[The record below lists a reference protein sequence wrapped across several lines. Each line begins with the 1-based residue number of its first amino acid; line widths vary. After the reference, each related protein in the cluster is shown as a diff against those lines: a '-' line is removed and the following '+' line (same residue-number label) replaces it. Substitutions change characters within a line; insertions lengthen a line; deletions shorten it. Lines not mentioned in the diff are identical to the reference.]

1 MRKKLLSLV
10 ALAFVAIGISAQT
23 WDIPEVPEPATVG
36 SDPVSGH
43 IYHVRHVQASA
54 AFTQQLREEEG
65 DETLNVD
72 AFIGGGQVWFTWS
85 TTAMLTGAYEEDS
98 AIGFTLTEEENGWTF
113 KGYDGLWPNNYLF
126 VSGNNGQG
134 ALSADSESV
143 GYAMHVDN
151 PTDVHRYFEL
161 VKQES
166 GYYRIRVA
174 ANDEGYGETA
184 VTNWENKYLGWNP
197 TEESYPNNLHASVT
211 AANGY
216 ELDFEFIDTY
226 LQVYEIKTKL
236 YSLAEAIVLEDLNV
250 DYEQFTSVYNG
261 NDYDALVNAYEQLTS
276 LTQTARVN
284 SILGV
289 GADGINPPS
298 DSNPADAT
306 PLIENYDFTG
316 CSNGNFPG
324 WTIYAPNGGN
334 TWVHGATAV
343 EYWNATAASGQF
355 DYYQV
360 LTGLPAGK
368 YTLTA
373 SMWNSMN
380 GVSGTFEATSGVYG
394 TTSFGTQAAL
404 VEDDCDDGNLHEYTT
419 LAIILNEGDDL
430 RIGVKNVKT
439 MVARWFG
446 VDYIHLTYYGPVT
459 EDPEKIN
466 LDGLIVKYENQ
477 YGEDAATIM
486 ANKDVKA
493 AYAAALAAAKSA
505 TSDYATYTENLNAA
519 VENLKVSIAEYTR
532 LYNLISNWGEKAAD
546 VDGTKW
552 AQAAED
558 VADKLEEMSEG
569 YDNGTYTLEDIDAA
583 EDFISNTFANI
594 IGELVEKGDDLTF
607 LLNNPGFDTDFSGWT
622 KPEEFVSPAWGGLA
636 TGGNPLTYYITEDEE
651 QIEKTLESGNAEV
664 YRAKFDISQTIKNMP
679 AGLFTLSCQ
688 AFERDDSGTGIDA
701 ELYAILPDGT
711 EKVVKLKS
719 LWSEQSPVQ
728 LYSSAV
734 TGVADT
740 NYDSAYGTGFVPNGM
755 VGANIYFAEGF
766 YKNFFDFNVPE
777 RGDVV
782 VGIRNLKGGEAWGS
796 SGDWVLFDDFKI
808 VYKGDDASAYK
819 ETIER
824 LLDEVAAI
832 QKDYEDEVHN
842 YTQTAITGLD
852 NATQKGNQVLDEIET
867 ATKEDAIGAIDELT
881 AAIEYANK
889 SVELIEKLIDT
900 GAYFQELLSITTVVG
915 NNNELQT
922 LLDDINMKDEVYDSN
937 EDIEGWLAEM
947 PAKWF
952 AYVLSQDG
960 FDTAKED
967 NALDVTDFIIN
978 PNFDA
983 TGSEVVQNPP
993 YWTVDKMGVNN
1004 GYQNNETYTSTDG
1017 EYVLDQ
1023 FVESWGN
1030 GTVLT
1035 DGAIQQTLS
1044 GILPAGYYALEVDG
1058 KVDGEEGIS
1067 LVAIN
1072 GETTKKAAINNAAD
1086 IDHYRVEFYSN
1097 GTDETTVG
1105 IFIESTTAKWVVFDN
1120 FKLFYLGTTP
1130 PTAVESI
1137 NAATEKKATVIYNLA
1152 GQRVQKAVRGLY
1164 IINGKKVLVK

>member
-10 ALAFVAIGISAQT
+10 ALAFMAIGISAQT
-23 WDIPEVPEPATVG
+23 WDVPEMPEPATVA

-72 AFIGGGQVWFTWS
+72 AFIGGGQVWFNWS

-134 ALSADSESV
+134 GLSNDFESV

-174 ANDEGYGETA
+174 ANDEVYGEGA

-197 TEESYPNNLHASVT
+197 NEESYPNNLHASVT
-211 AANGY
+211 AENGY
-216 ELDFEFIDTY
+216 ELDFEFFDTY
-226 LQVYEIKTKL
+226 LHIYEIKNKL
-236 YSLAEAIVLEDLNV
+236 YSLAEAIVLEELNV

-261 NDYDALVNAYEQLTS
+261 NDYDALVNAYEQLDR
-276 LTQTARVN
+276 LAGVARVN
-284 SILGV
+284 RYLEF
-289 GADGINPPS
+289 GADGTNPPS
-298 DSNPADAT
+298 DDNPADGT
-306 PLIENYDFTG
+306 PLIINNNFD
-316 CSNGNFPG
+316 SGNIDG
-324 WTIYAPNGGN
+324 WTCTFKSGENATNIGYQ
-334 TWVHGATAV
+334 GATYTYGEVTISRFIEAWANAAFNPNV
-343 EYWNATAASGQF
+343 TYRALGDGELSQKMYNLPQGKYKFTCDAIARQQDSKSVPCTGVQLFAIGGEADTFQEIATGDGQPEHFELTFASTGGDVILGLRTINATANW
-355 DYYQV
+355 
-360 LTGLPAGK
+360 
-368 YTLTA
+368 
-373 SMWNSMN
+373 M
-380 GVSGTFEATSGVYG
+380 
-394 TTSFGTQAAL
+394 AA
-404 VEDDCDDGNLHEYTT
+404 DNFT
-419 LAIILNEGDDL
+419 
-430 RIGVKNVKT
+430 
-439 MVARWFG
+439 
-446 VDYIHLTYYGPVT
+446 LTYYGEST
-459 EDPEKIN
+459 LDPEKIA
-466 LDGLIVKYENQ
+466 LDGLIEKYENQ
-477 YGEDAATIM
+477 YGEDAATVM

-493 AYAAALAAAKSA
+493 AYVAALAAAKGA
-505 TSDYATYTENLNAA
+505 TSDFATYSESLNAA
-519 VENLKVSIAEYTR
+519 VADLKNSISDYDR
-532 LYNLISNWGEKAAD
+532 LYSLISNWNDKSAD

-552 AQAAED
+552 AEAASEI
-558 VADKLEEMSEG
+558 ADKLEEMSEA
-569 YDNGTYTLEDIDAA
+569 YDYGTYTVEDIDAA
-583 EDFISNTFANI
+583 EDFLSNTFANL
-594 IGELVEKGDDLTF
+594 IGELVEAGDDLTF
-607 LLNNPGFDTDFSGWT
+607 LLNNPGFDTDFSGWKLT
-622 KPEEFVSPAWGGLA
+622 EESVAPVWGGA
-636 TGGNPLTYYITEDEE
+636 PVTYTNLEGEE
-651 QIEKTLESGNAEV
+651 VTLEGGNAER
-664 YRAKFDISQTIKNMP
+664 YHAAFDMFQTIKNMP

-688 AFERDDSGTGIDA
+688 AFERDDNGAGIEA

-711 EKVVKLKS
+711 EKTVKLLNLKNDGS
-719 LWSEQSPVQ
+719 ETQLFNGTQGTDNRPDLMNGNLWIP
-728 LYSSAV
+728 
-734 TGVADT
+734 D
-740 NYDSAYGTGFVPNGM
+740 GM
-755 VGANIYFAEGF
+755 NGANIYFAEGF
-766 YKNFFDFNVPE
+766 YKNFFDFRVEE
-777 RGDVV
+777 RGDITIGVRTNS
-782 VGIRNLKGGEAWGS
+782 G
-796 SGDWVLFDDFKI
+796 GDWILFDDFKI

-867 ATKEDAIGAIDELT
+867 ATKEDAIEAINELT

-889 SVELIEKLIDT
+889 SAELIEKLIDT
-900 GAYFQELLSITTVVG
+900 GAYFQEILGTTTVVSG
-915 NNNELQT
+915 STDLQD
-922 LLDDINMKDEVYDSN
+922 LLDAIDAKNGNYSSN
-937 EDIEGWLAEM
+937 EEVEGWIAEM

-952 AYVLSQDG
+952 AYVLAQDG

-978 PNFDA
+978 PSFDA
-983 TGSEVVQNPP
+983 TGSVVVQNPP

-1004 GYQNNETYTSTDG
+1004 GYQNNTTYSSTDG
-1017 EYVLDQ
+1017 EYVIDQ

-1058 KVDGEEGIS
+1058 KVDGEEGVS
-1067 LVAIN
+1067 LAAIN
-1072 GETTKKAAINNAAD
+1072 GETIKKAAINNTAD
-1086 IDHYRVEFYSN
+1086 VDHYKVEFYSN

-1105 IFIESTTAKWVVFDN
+1105 IFIESTTATWVLFDN